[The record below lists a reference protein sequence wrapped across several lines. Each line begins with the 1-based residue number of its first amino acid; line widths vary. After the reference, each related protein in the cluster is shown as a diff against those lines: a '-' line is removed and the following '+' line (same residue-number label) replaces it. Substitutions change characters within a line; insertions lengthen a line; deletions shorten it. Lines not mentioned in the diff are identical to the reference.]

1 MYHRR
6 FEEQLAGRSINAAKA
21 TAGLQALDPAV
32 CLCILSNP
40 WRPCLL
46 LLFCLALLPTSQLA
60 KPLSRGCSPNFLFGD
75 NLMYSP
81 AIINPEQAFQPLPSG
96 SDHFDLVLPLQSFS
110 KGNPSLVEISPCSD
124 LSQLNLNTSEQDS
137 SLILETTLSTQNDHH
152 PLVFW
157 SRPSFRAR
165 SRRWI

>member
-1 MYHRR
+1 MYYRR

-46 LLFCLALLPTSQLA
+46 LVSYLALLTTIKPA
-60 KPLSRGCSPNFLFGD
+60 KSLSRGCSPNILFGD

-110 KGNPSLVEISPCSD
+110 EGNPSLVEISPCLGLGPID
-124 LSQLNLNTSEQDS
+124 LNTYDQGS
-137 SLILETTLSTQNDHH
+137 SLLLVSNLSPMTDRH

-157 SRPSFRAR
+157 LSL
-165 SRRWI
+165 IHI